1 MKKQK
6 LTKSIV
12 DRLPFSETGKQVDY
26 WDSELKG
33 FCVRVSATAKT
44 FCVMRRIGGKLT
56 RVTLGKYGVV
66 TTDEARR
73 KAIKA
78 LANLVEGIDVNA
90 EKARARVRGK
100 TLQGVLDDYIAA
112 KELKPNTILDYGKV
126 LRLYA
131 GDWLSKPIAEITSD
145 MVAARHLK
153 TAKETGSVP
162 ANKLGRYLRLL
173 FNFAMAKKYIEIPEN
188 PVRILSTTGQWRKET
203 RRQSILQPAE
213 LPVWFNAVMGLEQPI
228 TRTSMLMMLF
238 TGLRKVE
245 ALSLQW
251 EDVDFKNGTFT
262 VRGEVTKNKKALTLP
277 ISDYVRDLFE
287 KALIWR
293 ENDFV
298 FPGGGSTGHLTETRR
313 QIEAV
318 ERKSGLKIG
327 NHDLRRTFI
336 TVAEN
341 EVSYSV
347 LKRLVNHSS
356 SADVTQG
363 YIVLDVEKL
372 REPMQLVVN
381 AMMVATH
388 AWCPF
393 RPNETAPAAGSKKV
407 VSLDDRRK
415 KKAA

>member
-6 LTKSIV
+6 LTKSVV
-12 DRLPFSETGKQVDY
+12 DRLPFSEVGKQADY

-33 FCVRVSATAKT
+33 FGVRVSATAKT
-44 FCVMRRIGGKLT
+44 YCVLRRIGGKLT
-56 RVTLGKYGVV
+56 RVTLGKHGVL
-66 TTDEARR
+66 TADEARK
-73 KAIKA
+73 KAIMA
-78 LANLVEGIDVNA
+78 LADLVGGIDVNA

-100 TLQGVLDDYIAA
+100 TLQGVLDDYTTA

-131 GDWLSKPIAEITSD
+131 GDWLSKPIAEITSE

-153 TAKETGSVP
+153 TAKEIGSVP

-203 RRQSILQPAE
+203 RRQTILQPAE
-213 LPVWFNAVMGLEQPI
+213 LPVWFNAVMSLEQPI

-251 EDVDFKNGTFT
+251 KDVDFQNGTFT
-262 VRGEVTKNKKALTLP
+262 VRAEVTKNKKALALP
-277 ISDYVRDLFE
+277 MSDYVQDLFK
-287 KALIWR
+287 KALVWR
-293 ENDFV
+293 QNEFV
-298 FPGGGSTGHLTETRR
+298 FPGDGATGHLTETRR

-318 ERKSGLKIG
+318 ERKAGLKIG

-356 SADVTQG
+356 ANDVTQG
-363 YIVLDVEKL
+363 YIVIDAERL
-372 REPMQLVVN
+372 REPMQRVADAL
-381 AMMVATH
+381 MIATH

-393 RPNETAPAAGSKKV
+393 SQTVTQPEAEPEKFI
-407 VSLDDRRK
+407 SLEERRK
-415 KKAA
+415 RKAA

>member
-1 MKKQK
+1 MRKQK
-6 LTKSIV
+6 LTKSVI
-12 DRLPFSETGKQVDY
+12 DRLPYSEPGKQADF
-26 WDSELKG
+26 WDSALKG
-33 FCVRVSATAKT
+33 FGVRVSSTAKT
-44 FCVMRRIGGKLT
+44 FCVMRRVGGKLT
-56 RVTLGKYGVV
+56 RVTLGKYGVI
-66 TTDEARR
+66 TADEARR

-78 LANLVEGIDVNA
+78 LADLVEGIDVNA

-100 TLQGVLDDYIAA
+100 TLQGVLDDYTAA
-112 KELKPNTILDYGKV
+112 KELKPNTVLDYGKV

-131 GDWLSKPIAEITSD
+131 GDWLSKPIAEITSE
-145 MVAARHLK
+145 MVATRHLK

-203 RRQSILQPAE
+203 RRQTILQPSE

-251 EDVDFKNGTFT
+251 KDVDFQNGTFT
-262 VRGEVTKNKKALTLP
+262 VRAEVTKNKKALTLP
-277 ISDYVRDLFE
+277 MSNYVQDLF
-287 KALIWR
+287 KKSLVWR
-293 ENDFV
+293 QNEFV
-298 FPGGGSTGHLTETRR
+298 FPGDGATGHLVETRR

-318 ERKSGLKIG
+318 ERKAGLKIG

-356 SADVTQG
+356 SNDVTQG
-363 YIVLDVEKL
+363 YIVIDAERL
-372 REPMQLVVN
+372 REPMQRVADAL
-381 AMMVATH
+381 MIATH
-388 AWCPF
+388 AWSPYSQAVTQ
-393 RPNETAPAAGSKKV
+393 PEAEPEKV
-407 VSLDDRRK
+407 INLEERRK
-415 KKAA
+415 RKAA

>member
-1 MKKQK
+1 VRKQK
-6 LTKSIV
+6 LTKSVI
-12 DRLPFSETGKQVDY
+12 DRLPYSEPGKQDDF

-33 FCVRVSATAKT
+33 FGVRVSSTAKT

-56 RVTLGKYGVV
+56 RVTLGKYGVI
-66 TTDEARR
+66 TADEARR

-78 LANLVEGIDVNA
+78 LADLVEGIDVNA

-100 TLQGVLDDYIAA
+100 TLQGVLDDYTTA
-112 KELKPNTILDYGKV
+112 KELKPNTVLDYGKV

-131 GDWLSKPIAEITSD
+131 GDWLSKPIAEISSE

-153 TAKETGSVP
+153 TAKEKGNVP

-173 FNFAMAKKYIEIPEN
+173 FNFAIAKKYIEIPEN

-203 RRQSILQPAE
+203 RRQTILQPAE
-213 LPVWFNAVMGLEQPI
+213 LPVWFNVVMSLEQPI

-238 TGLRKVE
+238 TGLRKIE

-251 EDVDFKNGTFT
+251 KDVDFQNGTFT
-262 VRGEVTKNKKALTLP
+262 IRAEVAKNKKALALP
-277 ISDYVRDLFE
+277 MSDYARGLFE
-287 KALIWR
+287 KALTWR

-298 FPGGGSTGHLTETRR
+298 FPGLGKSGHLTETRR

-318 ERKSGLKIG
+318 ERKAGLKIG

-356 SADVTQG
+356 ENDVTQG
-363 YIVLDVEKL
+363 YIVMDVERL
-372 REPMQLVVN
+372 REPMQR
-381 AMMVATH
+381 VADALMLATQ
-388 AWCPF
+388 AWCHYIP
-393 RPNETAPAAGSKKV
+393 TATQPEPEKV
-407 VSLDDRRK
+407 ISLEERRK
-415 KKAA
+415 RKAA